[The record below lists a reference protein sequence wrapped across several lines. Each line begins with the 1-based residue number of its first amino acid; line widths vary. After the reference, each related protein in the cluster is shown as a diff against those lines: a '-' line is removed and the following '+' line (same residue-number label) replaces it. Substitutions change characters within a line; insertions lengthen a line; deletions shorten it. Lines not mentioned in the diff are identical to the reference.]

1 MDVFSLLSYI
11 NKVSLIAFFV
21 TTIFVGYQIYILK
34 KEKNKDK
41 TPTIP
46 DFRENNNLN
55 TVTNFTN
62 LPPYLFKKETI
73 AVNYSKS
80 IFIIISLLTLIIV
93 VFVVSLIKKNNTQ
106 PKEASNIIVPTNKP
120 RQDPNLI
127 PTKIVEPTVV
137 EPTVVEPTV
146 VEPTVVEPTVV
157 EPTVVE
163 PTVVEPTAITP
174 TTIEPTEIVIA
185 RGPSLTPE
193 TNPTEIANKPQVLPE
208 TGSWEKGLMIV
219 GVAISTIFFSFWF

>member
-11 NKVSLIAFFV
+11 NKVSLMAFFV

-46 DFRENNNLN
+46 DFREKNNLN

-146 VEPTVVEPTVV
+146 VEPT
-157 EPTVVE
+157 
-163 PTVVEPTAITP
+163 AITP
-174 TTIEPTEIVIA
+174 TIIEPTEIVIA

-193 TNPTEIANKPQVLPE
+193 TNPTEVVDKPQVLPE
-208 TGSWEKGLMIV
+208 TGSWEKGLVIV
-219 GVAISTIFFSFWF
+219 GIAILTVFFSFWF

>member
-11 NKVSLIAFFV
+11 NKVSLMAFFV

-46 DFRENNNLN
+46 DFREKNNLN

-137 EPTVVEPTV
+137 EPTVVEPT
-146 VEPTVVEPTVV
+146 
-157 EPTVVE
+157 
-163 PTVVEPTAITP
+163 AITP
-174 TTIEPTEIVIA
+174 TIIEPTEIVIA

-193 TNPTEIANKPQVLPE
+193 TNPTEVVDKPQVLPE
-208 TGSWEKGLMIV
+208 TGSWEKGLVIV
-219 GVAISTIFFSFWF
+219 GIAILTVFFSFWF

>member
-1 MDVFSLLSYI
+1 M
-11 NKVSLIAFFV
+11 AFFV

-46 DFRENNNLN
+46 DFREKNNLN

-146 VEPTVVEPTVV
+146 VEPT
-157 EPTVVE
+157 
-163 PTVVEPTAITP
+163 AITP
-174 TTIEPTEIVIA
+174 TIIEPTEIVIA

-193 TNPTEIANKPQVLPE
+193 TNPTEVVDKPQVLPE
-208 TGSWEKGLMIV
+208 TGSWEKGLVIV
-219 GVAISTIFFSFWF
+219 GIAILTVFFSFWF

>member
-11 NKVSLIAFFV
+11 NKVSLMAFFV

-46 DFRENNNLN
+46 DFREKNNLN

-163 PTVVEPTAITP
+163 PTAITP
-174 TTIEPTEIVIA
+174 TIIEPTEIVIA

-193 TNPTEIANKPQVLPE
+193 TNPTEVVDKPQVLPE
-208 TGSWEKGLMIV
+208 TGSWEKGLVIV
-219 GVAISTIFFSFWF
+219 GIAILTVFFSFWF

>member
-34 KEKNKDK
+34 KEKSKDK

-46 DFRENNNLN
+46 DFREKNNLN

-62 LPPYLFKKETI
+62 LPSNLFKKEPI

-127 PTKIVEPTVV
+127 PTKI
-137 EPTVVEPTV
+137 
-146 VEPTVVEPTVV
+146 V

>member
-34 KEKNKDK
+34 KEKSKDK

-46 DFRENNNLN
+46 DFREKNNLN

-62 LPPYLFKKETI
+62 LPSNLFKKEPI

-157 EPTVVE
+157 EPT
-163 PTVVEPTAITP
+163 AITP
-174 TTIEPTEIVIA
+174 TIIEPTEIVIA

-193 TNPTEIANKPQVLPE
+193 TNPTEVVDKPQVLPE
-208 TGSWEKGLMIV
+208 TGSWEKGLVIV
-219 GVAISTIFFSFWF
+219 GIAILTVFFSFWF

>member
-46 DFRENNNLN
+46 DFREKNNLN

-146 VEPTVVEPTVV
+146 VEPTVVEPT
-157 EPTVVE
+157 
-163 PTVVEPTAITP
+163 AITP
-174 TTIEPTEIVIA
+174 TIIEPTEIVIA

-193 TNPTEIANKPQVLPE
+193 TNPTEVVDKPQVLPE
-208 TGSWEKGLMIV
+208 TGSWEKGLVIV
-219 GVAISTIFFSFWF
+219 GIAILTVFFSFWF

>member
-11 NKVSLIAFFV
+11 NKVSLMAFFV

-46 DFRENNNLN
+46 DFREKNNLN

-163 PTVVEPTAITP
+163 PTAITP

-193 TNPTEIANKPQVLPE
+193 TNPTEVVDKPQVLPE
-208 TGSWEKGLMIV
+208 TGSWEKGLVIV
-219 GVAISTIFFSFWF
+219 GIAILTVFFSFWF

>member
-46 DFRENNNLN
+46 DFREKNNLN

-146 VEPTVVEPTVV
+146 VEPT
-157 EPTVVE
+157 
-163 PTVVEPTAITP
+163 AITP
-174 TTIEPTEIVIA
+174 TIIEPTEIVIA

-193 TNPTEIANKPQVLPE
+193 TNPTEVVDKPQVLPE
-208 TGSWEKGLMIV
+208 TGSWEKGLVIV
-219 GVAISTIFFSFWF
+219 GIAILTVFFSFWF

>member
-137 EPTVVEPTV
+137 EPT
-146 VEPTVVEPTVV
+146 
-157 EPTVVE
+157 
-163 PTVVEPTAITP
+163 AITP

>member
-21 TTIFVGYQIYILK
+21 TTIFVGYQVYILK
-34 KEKNKDK
+34 KEKSKEN

-46 DFRENNNLN
+46 DFKEKNNLN

-62 LPPYLFKKETI
+62 LPAYLFKKKTI

-80 IFIIISLLTLIIV
+80 LFIIISLLTLIVV
-93 VFVVSLIKKNNTQ
+93 VFVVSLIKKNNSQ

-127 PTKIVEPTVV
+127 PTKIV

>member
-11 NKVSLIAFFV
+11 NKVSLMAFFV

-46 DFRENNNLN
+46 DFREKNNLN

-157 EPTVVE
+157 EPT
-163 PTVVEPTAITP
+163 AITP
-174 TTIEPTEIVIA
+174 TIIEPTEIVIA

-193 TNPTEIANKPQVLPE
+193 TNPTEVVDKPQVLPE
-208 TGSWEKGLMIV
+208 TGSWEKGLVIV
-219 GVAISTIFFSFWF
+219 GIAILTVFFSFWF

>member
-11 NKVSLIAFFV
+11 NKVSLMAFFV

-146 VEPTVVEPTVV
+146 VEPT
-157 EPTVVE
+157 
-163 PTVVEPTAITP
+163 AITP
-174 TTIEPTEIVIA
+174 TIIEPTEIVIA

-193 TNPTEIANKPQVLPE
+193 TNPTEVVDKPQVLPE
-208 TGSWEKGLMIV
+208 TGSWEKGLVIV
-219 GVAISTIFFSFWF
+219 GIAILTVFFSFWF

>member
-11 NKVSLIAFFV
+11 NKVSLMAFFV

-46 DFRENNNLN
+46 DFREKNNLN

-146 VEPTVVEPTVV
+146 VEPTVVEPT
-157 EPTVVE
+157 
-163 PTVVEPTAITP
+163 AITP
-174 TTIEPTEIVIA
+174 TIIEPTEIVIA

-193 TNPTEIANKPQVLPE
+193 TNPTEVVDKPQVLPE
-208 TGSWEKGLMIV
+208 TGSWEKGLVIV
-219 GVAISTIFFSFWF
+219 GIAILTVFFSFWF

>member
-11 NKVSLIAFFV
+11 NKISLMAFFV

-46 DFRENNNLN
+46 DFREKNNLN

-62 LPPYLFKKETI
+62 LPSNLFKKEPI

-146 VEPTVVEPTVV
+146 VEPTVVEPT
-157 EPTVVE
+157 
-163 PTVVEPTAITP
+163 AITP
-174 TTIEPTEIVIA
+174 TIIEPTEIVIA

-193 TNPTEIANKPQVLPE
+193 TNPTEVVDKPQVLPE
-208 TGSWEKGLMIV
+208 TGSWEKGLVIV
-219 GVAISTIFFSFWF
+219 GIAILTVFFSFWF

>member
-34 KEKNKDK
+34 KEKSKDK

-46 DFRENNNLN
+46 DFREKNNLN

-62 LPPYLFKKETI
+62 LPSNLFKKEPI

-127 PTKIVEPTVV
+127 PTKI
-137 EPTVVEPTV
+137 VEPTV

>member
-137 EPTVVEPTV
+137 EPT
-146 VEPTVVEPTVV
+146 
-157 EPTVVE
+157 
-163 PTVVEPTAITP
+163 AITP

-193 TNPTEIANKPQVLPE
+193 TNPTEITNKPQVLPE

>member
-34 KEKNKDK
+34 KEKSKDK

-46 DFRENNNLN
+46 DFREKNNLN

-62 LPPYLFKKETI
+62 LPSNLFKKEPI

-137 EPTVVEPTV
+137 EPTVVEPT
-146 VEPTVVEPTVV
+146 
-157 EPTVVE
+157 
-163 PTVVEPTAITP
+163 AITP
-174 TTIEPTEIVIA
+174 TIIEPTEIVIA

-193 TNPTEIANKPQVLPE
+193 TNPTEVVDKPQVLPE
-208 TGSWEKGLMIV
+208 TGSWEKGLVIV
-219 GVAISTIFFSFWF
+219 GIAILTVFFSFWF